1 MKLSSKLR
9 TQRRV
14 SAGVLQDIRFALR
27 MLRKNPAFSLI
38 VVATLALGIGANA
51 AMFSLTDRVLLQKLP
66 VNNPDQ
72 LALLATQ
79 SPSDF
84 EASSSFSYPMYQAL
98 RDRNDVFTGMIARA
112 GISMNVSYGDQN
124 ERVSSDLV
132 SGNYFEVLGVRP
144 WAGRLF
150 TQADDRTPGAHPLA
164 VISYGFWQRRFGGAQ
179 SIIGKTILAN
189 EHPLTVIGVTPPNFY
204 GVYLS
209 SAPEVWVPLM
219 MTPVYNPLPAD
230 RLTRRTH
237 QWLTVMARR
246 KDGVSEAQARASLA
260 VLYHQ
265 IRESDAAQLGDKLA
279 GRDRERFFAR
289 TTVLQPGGQG
299 FRTLQEKMSTAL
311 WVLFGATCFV
321 LLILCANLTNL
332 MMARATVRAP
342 EIAVRLALG
351 ASRFRLL
358 RQWLTEGLLL
368 SLCGGLAGIFVAI
381 WIRAGLL
388 VFVPAQTRGNLNQPF
403 GWRFAGF
410 IVLTSIVVGLL
421 FSLAPAIQAA
431 RAQSTP
437 SLQLESRSFTAAGRL
452 LSLRSGLVLLQVTLS
467 LPLLIG
473 AILLLQSLQN
483 LRAVDTGFSKS
494 NVLFARVNPSLNGY
508 SNDKSRDFFN
518 ELLARIQALPGV
530 TVASLAND
538 SPLSGGIDRSR
549 VIVEGYQAQEDEGM
563 DIDATYISPDYFKTL
578 DLPLVAGRDFTAEDV
593 ITSPKVAI
601 INQKMSRYFFGNRD
615 PIGKRMGLS
624 GVTDMTIVGVVKDAK
639 YINLREPMLRHFYT
653 PIMQQPNVLDLTLQ
667 IRTNGDPATLAG
679 AVRNE
684 VKNIDP
690 HIPLYNVKTLASE
703 IDQSLIQDRLVTWLA
718 TAFGILATLLVVI
731 GLYGVVSFSVVRRTR
746 EIGIRVAL
754 GAQRRHVFLM
764 VIKHG
769 VVLVIGG
776 AVVGTLAAIA
786 LSRLIS
792 GLLFGISPTNALTF
806 AGAGIGLVIVATLAC
821 YLPARR
827 ATRVDPLEAL
837 RYE

>member
-1 MKLSSKLR
+1 MIE
-9 TQRRV
+9 TIY
-14 SAGVLQDIRFALR
+14 QDIRYALR
-27 MLRKNPAFSLI
+27 MLRKNPAFSVI

-72 LALLATQ
+72 LVLLATRT
-79 SPSDF
+79 PSDS
-84 EASSSFSYPMYQAL
+84 EPSSSFSYPMYLDL
-98 RDRNDVFTGMIARA
+98 RDRNNSFNGVIAR
-112 GISMNVSYGDQN
+112 GGVQMNVSYGDQN
-124 ERVSSDLV
+124 ERVSGDLV

-150 TQADDRTPGAHPLA
+150 TQDDDRTPGANPVA
-164 VISYGFWQRRFGGAQ
+164 VISYGFWEKRFGRDQ
-179 SIIGKTILAN
+179 TIIGKAILVN
-189 EHPLTVIGVTPPNFY
+189 EHPLVVVGVTPPNFY

-209 SAPEVWVPLM
+209 SAPDIWVPLM
-219 MTPVYNPLPAD
+219 MTPVFNPLPSD

-246 KDGVSEAQARASLA
+246 KDGVSEPQAQASIA
-260 VLYHQ
+260 VVYHQ
-265 IRESDAAQLGDKLA
+265 IRENDAAQLGDKLA
-279 GRDRERFFAR
+279 GRDREKFMTR
-289 TTVLQPGGQG
+289 TIVLQPGGQG
-299 FRTLQEKMSTAL
+299 FRTLQEKMSTSL
-311 WVLFGATCFV
+311 WLLFGATCFV

-351 ASRFRLL
+351 AGRSRLV

-368 SLCGGLAGIFVAI
+368 SLCGGTAGILVAL

-388 VFVPAQTRGNLNQPF
+388 VFVPAQTRVNLNQPF

-410 IVLTSIVVGLL
+410 ILVTSIVVGLL

-431 RAQSTP
+431 RAKST
-437 SLQLESRSFTAAGRL
+437 SAFQLESRSVTAGGRL
-452 LSLRSGLVLLQVTLS
+452 LSLRSGLVLLQVALS

-473 AILLLQSLQN
+473 AVLLLKSLQN

-494 NVLFARVNPSLNGY
+494 NVLFARINPSLNGY

-518 ELLARIQALPGV
+518 ELLARLRALPGV
-530 TVASLAND
+530 SVASLATD
-538 SPLSGGIDRSR
+538 SPLSGGIDRNG
-549 VIVEGYQAQEDEGM
+549 VTVEGYQPQEEEKM
-563 DIDATYISPDYFKTL
+563 DIDATYVSPDYFKTL
-578 DLPLVAGRDFTAEDV
+578 DLPLVAGRDFTAQDV
-593 ITSPKVAI
+593 IASPKVAI
-601 INQKMSRYFFGNRD
+601 INEKMARYFFGNGNA
-615 PIGKRMGLS
+615 IGKRMGLS
-624 GVTDMTIVGVVKDAK
+624 GVADMTIVGVVKDAR
-639 YINLREPMLRHFYT
+639 YINLREPMLRHFYA
-653 PIMQQPNVLDLTLQ
+653 PIMQQPNLLDLTLQ
-667 IRTNGDPATLAG
+667 VRTNGDPANLAT

-684 VKNIDP
+684 VKNLDP
-690 HIPLYNVKTLASE
+690 HIPLYNVKTLAAE
-703 IDQSLIQDRLVTWLA
+703 IDQSLIQERLVTWLA

-754 GAQRRHVFLM
+754 GAQRHHVFLM
-764 VIKHG
+764 VMKHG
-769 VVLVIGG
+769 VVLVLSG
-776 AVVGTLAAIA
+776 AIVGTLASIA
-786 LSRLIS
+786 LSRFIG
-792 GLLFGISPTNALTF
+792 GLLFGISPTNATTF
-806 AGAGIGLVIVATLAC
+806 TGAGIGLVIVAMLAC